1 MSAFSDFSED
11 TIINVW
17 LRVQATYKPPGI
29 YIGLWTATLTDAST
43 GSTASEVSGGAY
55 AREQVVQAD
64 ANWDATVGGDG
75 HTQNSL
81 AITFTTATAGWGTV
95 TDVMIVD
102 ASSTGNSIFYGAL
115 TTSKT
120 VDIDDTFEFAIG
132 DLDITIA

>member
-1 MSAFSDFSED
+1 MSAFSNFSED

-17 LRVQATYKPPGI
+17 LRVQTTYKPPAI

-64 ANWDATVGGDG
+64 ANWDATAGGDG

-81 AITFTTATAGWGTV
+81 AITFTTATASWGTV
-95 TDVMIVD
+95 TDVMVVD
-102 ASSTGNSIFYGAL
+102 ASSAGNSIFYGAL
-115 TTSKT
+115 TSSKV
-120 VDIDDTFEFAIG
+120 VDTDDTFEFAIG

>member
-17 LRVQATYKPPGI
+17 LRVQATYKPAGI
-29 YIGLWTATLTDAST
+29 WIGLWTATLDDAST
-43 GSTASEVSGGAY
+43 GSTASEVSGGGY
-55 AREQVVQAD
+55 GREQVVQAD

-75 HTQNSL
+75 HTQNTL
-81 AITFTTATAGWGTV
+81 PITFTTATAAWGTV

-115 TTSKT
+115 TSPKV
-120 VDIDDTFEFAIG
+120 VDTDDTFEFAIG